1 MLNFTL
7 DKTDS
12 VLTVSDEEVVSR
24 QKGNLTKIILAVCDL
39 KQEIEE
45 EKFMQGESEENV
57 ATWGESIEEN
67 IALADKKVK
76 KLTEHIQRLKAEQ
89 RQRECA
95 LENEKKRLL
104 DEENYARQEAFEK
117 HERDKQ
123 LAFEQELMKQKL
135 QFQNEIKEVQAEK
148 KSTAKLPKLVI
159 TPFKGSYNDW
169 LRFWGQFSA
178 NIDLADISE
187 VMKFSYL
194 KELVDPKIRTCING
208 LPFTDEGYKQ
218 AKKILETKYGNTS
231 EIVNSYVEEIMNLPT
246 ITGTRPEKIHPF
258 YEKLLYCVQ
267 SLETLG
273 KLQEVNGY
281 VRLTLNKLSGIRG
294 DLVRTELEW
303 KNWTFTDLVKA
314 LFSWTERNPIDPKA
328 SSERKDSSKIYQI
341 RQAEQ
346 KPRSCVYC
354 DSKDHKSIVCDTV
367 TNCQDRRKLLAEK
380 KLCFNCTG
388 GSHRAA
394 ECGSKL
400 GCQKCK
406 RRHHTSIC
414 HQSEGILTA
423 AHHTDDR
430 QVIYPVVLVEVDGIK
445 CRALLDTGAGSSY
458 ASGKLVGQLNKK
470 PSETKFTRVEM
481 LMGSTTRRVDVFDVK
496 ISDIEG
502 KFSMETKLNKVEKPC
517 LLDLPNPHY

>member
-1 MLNFTL
+1 M
-7 DKTDS
+7 
-12 VLTVSDEEVVSR
+12 
-24 QKGNLTKIILAVCDL
+24 
-39 KQEIEE
+39 
-45 EKFMQGESEENV
+45 
-57 ATWGESIEEN
+57 
-67 IALADKKVK
+67 
-76 KLTEHIQRLKAEQ
+76 
-89 RQRECA
+89 
-95 LENEKKRLL
+95 ENENKRLL

-208 LPFTDEGYKQ
+208 LPFTDERYKQ

-267 SLETLG
+267 LLETLG

-281 VRLTLNKLSGIRG
+281 ARLTLNKSSGIRG

-314 LFSWTERNPIDPKA
+314 LFS
-328 SSERKDSSKIYQI
+328 
-341 RQAEQ
+341 
-346 KPRSCVYC
+346 
-354 DSKDHKSIVCDTV
+354 
-367 TNCQDRRKLLAEK
+367 
-380 KLCFNCTG
+380 
-388 GSHRAA
+388 
-394 ECGSKL
+394 
-400 GCQKCK
+400 
-406 RRHHTSIC
+406 
-414 HQSEGILTA
+414 
-423 AHHTDDR
+423 
-430 QVIYPVVLVEVDGIK
+430 
-445 CRALLDTGAGSSY
+445 
-458 ASGKLVGQLNKK
+458 
-470 PSETKFTRVEM
+470 
-481 LMGSTTRRVDVFDVK
+481 
-496 ISDIEG
+496 
-502 KFSMETKLNKVEKPC
+502 
-517 LLDLPNPHY
+517 